1 MFTGDTVTLSCDVG
15 QLTGWTIHWRKD
27 PNTESTGDATKTISS
42 VRVSD
47 GGRYRCRARRGNY
60 YSEYS
65 DEVKITVNG
74 KSCFTFYFFIRV
86 QLDVFVIHYQS
97 NVFLTS
103 RFVMFFKEVSSVHQ
117 ACIYLIQSTA
127 KTIQF

>member
-15 QLTGWTIHWRKD
+15 QLTGWTIHWRKY

-47 GGRYRCRARRGNY
+47 GGYYWCRAQRGNY

-65 DEVKITVNG
+65 NTAEITVKG
-74 KSCFTFYFFIRV
+74 KSCFTFYASFNRR
-86 QLDVFVIHYQS
+86 QL
-97 NVFLTS
+97 
-103 RFVMFFKEVSSVHQ
+103 
-117 ACIYLIQSTA
+117 
-127 KTIQF
+127 

>member
-27 PNTESTGDATKTISS
+27 SNTESTGDATKTISS

-47 GGRYRCRARRGNY
+47 GGYYWCRAQRGNY

-65 DEVKITVNG
+65 DAAEVTVKG
-74 KSCFTFYFFIRV
+74 KSRFNLFLYF
-86 QLDVFVIHYQS
+86 
-97 NVFLTS
+97 
-103 RFVMFFKEVSSVHQ
+103 
-117 ACIYLIQSTA
+117 
-127 KTIQF
+127 

>member
-27 PNTESTGDATKTISS
+27 SNTESTGDATKTISS

-47 GGRYRCRARRGNY
+47 GGYYWCRAQRGNY

-65 DEVKITVNG
+65 NSVKITVKG

-86 QLDVFVIHYQS
+86 QLDVFVIHYRS
-97 NVFLTS
+97 NVFNS
-103 RFVMFFKEVSSVHQ
+103 KICNIF
-117 ACIYLIQSTA
+117 
-127 KTIQF
+127 

>member
-47 GGRYRCRARRGNY
+47 GGNYWCRAQRGNY

-65 DEVKITVNG
+65 YAAEITVKG
-74 KSCFTFYFFIRV
+74 KSCFTFYT
-86 QLDVFVIHYQS
+86 VF
-97 NVFLTS
+97 NG
-103 RFVMFFKEVSSVHQ
+103 RNFV
-117 ACIYLIQSTA
+117 CNI
-127 KTIQF
+127 

>member
-42 VRVSD
+42 VSVSD
-47 GGRYRCRARRGNY
+47 GGIYRCRAQRGNY

-65 DEVKITVNG
+65 NEVNITVRG
-74 KSCFTFYFFIRV
+74 KRCFTFYT
-86 QLDVFVIHYQS
+86 VF
-97 NVFLTS
+97 NE
-103 RFVMFFKEVSSVHQ
+103 RNFV
-117 ACIYLIQSTA
+117 CNI
-127 KTIQF
+127 

>member
-27 PNTESTGDATKTISS
+27 SNTESTGDATKTISS

-65 DEVKITVNG
+65 YEVKITVRG
-74 KSCFTFYFFIRV
+74 KSCFTFYTVFNLR
-86 QLDVFVIHYQS
+86 QLCVCYKHDHYCH
-97 NVFLTS
+97 TI
-103 RFVMFFKEVSSVHQ
+103 SV
-117 ACIYLIQSTA
+117 LN
-127 KTIQF
+127 

>member
-47 GGRYRCRARRGNY
+47 GGSYWCRAQRGEY

-65 DEVKITVNG
+65 YAVKITVQS
-74 KSCFTFYFFIRV
+74 KSCFTFYTVFNLRKH
-86 QLDVFVIHYQS
+86 VFVIHYQS
-97 NVFLTS
+97 NVF
-103 RFVMFFKEVSSVHQ
+103 
-117 ACIYLIQSTA
+117 
-127 KTIQF
+127 

>member
-47 GGRYRCRARRGNY
+47 GGRYWCRAQRGNY

-65 DEVKITVNG
+65 NEVKITVRG
-74 KSCFTFYFFIRV
+74 QRSTFHAFSIEDDLMCSLYR
-86 QLDVFVIHYQS
+86 
-97 NVFLTS
+97 
-103 RFVMFFKEVSSVHQ
+103 
-117 ACIYLIQSTA
+117 
-127 KTIQF
+127 

>member
-47 GGRYRCRARRGNY
+47 GGRYWCRAQRGNY

-65 DEVKITVNG
+65 NEVKITVTS
-74 KSCFTFYFFIRV
+74 KSCFTFYT
-86 QLDVFVIHYQS
+86 VF
-97 NVFLTS
+97 NE
-103 RFVMFFKEVSSVHQ
+103 RNFV
-117 ACIYLIQSTA
+117 CNI
-127 KTIQF
+127 

>member
-27 PNTESTGDATKTISS
+27 SNTESTGDATKTISS

-47 GGRYRCRARRGNY
+47 GGRYRCRAQRGDY

-65 DEVKITVNG
+65 NAAEITVQG
-74 KSCFTFYFFIRV
+74 KTHFNLFLYF
-86 QLDVFVIHYQS
+86 
-97 NVFLTS
+97 
-103 RFVMFFKEVSSVHQ
+103 
-117 ACIYLIQSTA
+117 
-127 KTIQF
+127 